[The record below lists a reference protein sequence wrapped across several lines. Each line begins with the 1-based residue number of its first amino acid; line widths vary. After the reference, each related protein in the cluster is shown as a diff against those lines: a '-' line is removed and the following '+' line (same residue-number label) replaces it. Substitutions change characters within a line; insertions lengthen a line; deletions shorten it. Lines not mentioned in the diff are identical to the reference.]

1 MKIIVSSSPNRVDVC
16 SSYLDLAVQHK
27 VWLRPAVYCVLCLA
41 DRDVFGLRIPTCNW
55 CWQRRQ
61 NRGHAALS
69 FGLTGP
75 VTALLTLRR
84 GVICAGTAAIIHLH
98 RPVTPYKQPCW
109 CKQREVS
116 PLTTALKGTLRRSCV
131 EDVTFPDLQPLTC
144 VHHLNWTRAMC
155 V

>member
-1 MKIIVSSSPNRVDVC
+1 MKIVSSSSNCMVFIVVILTLLF
-16 SSYLDLAVQHK
+16 STKSGWGQLYTAFYTWWIEMYLGWGFLHLIGV
-27 VWLRPAVYCVLCLA
+27 
-41 DRDVFGLRIPTCNW
+41 DRDG
-55 CWQRRQ
+55 Q

-84 GVICAGTAAIIHLH
+84 GVICAGIAAIIHPH
-98 RPVTPYKQPCW
+98 RPVIPYKHPCW

-116 PLTTALKGTLRRSCV
+116 PLTTALKGTLCRSCV

-144 VHHLNWTRAMC
+144 VHHLTAVGLN
-155 V
+155 